1 MPVTKFPFLRI
12 FYFAKGG
19 PFRSY
24 ISLEDFSK
32 KLTTTIGNFALRKKG
47 REKTQMVKVEK
58 SFHQVTWTQINM
70 TKRRAGVNF

>member
-1 MPVTKFPFLRI
+1 MPVTKFPFLTI
-12 FYFAKGG
+12 FYFAEGG

-32 KLTTTIGNFALRKKG
+32 KLTATIGNFALRKKG
-47 REKTQMVKVEK
+47 REKTQTVKVEK
-58 SFHQVTWTQINM
+58 SFHQVTWTQINV